1 LFQSFGKSANRVAAI
16 FLRVKDQMR
25 LVVEKSF
32 KSLKDYV
39 EKENFEGWDPYDGL
53 NSSYFQG
60 SIFNEFPLM
69 RLAWIQLFKRNPIN
83 LRKLCQVKK
92 GANAK
97 GLALFLSGYCKLYQ
111 SSPHEDHLQK
121 IRKLVGHILSI
132 QSKGYSGSCWGYNFD
147 WQARAFFQ
155 PKGTPT
161 VVATTYVVY
170 SLLDAYDV
178 LKDENL
184 LVVAR
189 SACDFVLKDLNRT
202 EDNKGNFCFSYS
214 PLDKTQVFNASL
226 LGSRLLSRVYSY
238 TGEQHLIAE
247 AQRSV
252 SFCVNHQKED
262 GSWPYGT
269 LPFHQWIDS
278 FHTGFNLECMSE
290 YQKFS
295 RDDQFKDNIQ
305 RGFDFYINNFFTHD
319 GKSKYYNS
327 SIYPIDTHSPAQ
339 LIVTLHKLEK
349 MSEHRELVERV
360 MSWTIQNMQHPDGY
374 FYYQFKRRMSSKIPY
389 MRWAQAWMFF
399 SFSIYLTTTHDH

>member
-1 LFQSFGKSANRVAAI
+1 
-16 FLRVKDQMR
+16 MR

-53 NSSYFQG
+53 NSTYFQN
-60 SIFNEFPLM
+60 SIFNKFPLA

-97 GLALFLSGYCKLYQ
+97 GLALFLSGYCKLYHN
-111 SSPHEDHLQK
+111 SPNEDYLLR
-121 IRKLVGHILSI
+121 IRKLVSHILSI

-178 LKDENL
+178 LKDEHL
-184 LVVAR
+184 LMVCR

-202 EDNKGNFCFSYS
+202 EDKEGNFCFSYS

-226 LGSRLLSRVYSY
+226 LGSRLLARVYSY
-238 TGEQHLIAE
+238 TGEQHLISE
-247 AQRSV
+247 AQKSV
-252 SFCVNHQKED
+252 SFCVNQQKED
-262 GSWPYGT
+262 GSWSYGA
-269 LPFHQWIDS
+269 LPFHQWIDN
-278 FHTGFNLECMSE
+278 FHTGFNLECISE

-295 RDDQFKDNIQ
+295 KDDQFEGNLQK
-305 RGFDFYINNFFTHD
+305 GFDFYVHNFFTPE

-327 SIYPIDTHSPAQ
+327 SVYPIDIHSPAQ
-339 LIVTLHKLEK
+339 LIVTLHKLK
-349 MSEHRELVERV
+349 KLNEHRELAERV
-360 MSWTIQNMQHPDGY
+360 MNWTIQNMQHPNGY
-374 FYYQFKRRMSSKIPY
+374 FYYQLKRRMSSKIPY

-399 SFSIYLTTTHDH
+399 TFSIYLTTTHDR